1 MHPLGSH
8 ATSARVQTCSASNPS
23 QPPQIVRPHLVPP
36 MLGALC
42 SHPMLRL
49 ANWDPW
55 RPMEE
60 VIAAIKAFVEAHGRV
75 VGGGV
80 ER

>member
-1 MHPLGSH
+1 
-8 ATSARVQTCSASNPS
+8 
-23 QPPQIVRPHLVPP
+23 

-60 VIAAIKAFVEAHGRV
+60 VVGAIKAFVEANGRV
-75 VGGGV
+75 VRAMGAPPAATLEAVHIPAAVLDAHGAAG
-80 ER
+80 